1 MKLKSKKIVSIVVLL
16 FILSLI
22 CSYSMVFAAN
32 LNVNVNFDGKQI
44 EMTSETPD
52 MTWTINNL
60 LPGEEDSSI
69 LTISNIGTR
78 KASVEFTAT
87 IEEGKDLADVLDIQI
102 IKLANDSQKED
113 KEVFSGKYSELQTL
127 NVELDS
133 DKIQNFKII
142 TSLPIETGNEFQN
155 KECKVKLSFLAK
167 GIEDVEPEPEPE
179 VEPTPEPE
187 PPKEIITDVIKPV
200 QTGESKTIYII
211 VGVLVVAAI
220 ILIVTFF
227 IGKGK
232 KKDNK

>member
-16 FILSLI
+16 FVLSLM
-22 CSYSMVFAAN
+22 CSYSMVYAAN

-78 KASVEFTAT
+78 KASVEFIAT

-113 KEVFSGKYSELQTL
+113 KEVFSGKYSELQAL
-127 NVELDS
+127 NVDLDS
-133 DKIQNFKII
+133 DKMQNFKII

-155 KECKVKLSFLAK
+155 KECKVKLSFVAS
-167 GIEDVEPEPEPE
+167 GVEDKEE
-179 VEPTPEPE
+179 EPTSEPE

-200 QTGESKTIYII
+200 QTGESKTVYII
-211 VGVLVVAAI
+211 VAVLVIAVVVLVV
-220 ILIVTFF
+220 TFF
-227 IGKGK
+227 VGK
-232 KKDNK
+232 KER